1 MNVIQGQMKYIV
13 YNRVWPKKFL
23 LFFQRTF
30 FRGYLFWG
38 CLRLTQVCVCV
49 CACVCPLQVSAAF
62 VWKVF
67 ASIVPF
73 TLILVFGLAHDPA
86 LALIAGSNCFLLAK
100 FFGWLPGSLLDTNPW
115 SLGACWCARKFSI
128 IPLVRIDC
136 FWLANLLTCPDLPRF
151 SAGFLRELR
160 QVCHSYSPQVGLA
173 LPPREQLIWGILP
186 TLQPTVGR

>member
-1 MNVIQGQMKYIV
+1 MAKEVPFVFPEN
-13 YNRVWPKKFL
+13 L
-23 LFFQRTF
+23 FQRISI
-30 FRGYLFWG
+30 
-38 CLRLTQVCVCV
+38 LRMFEADSSVCV

-136 FWLANLLTCPDLPRF
+136 F
-151 SAGFLRELR
+151 
-160 QVCHSYSPQVGLA
+160 
-173 LPPREQLIWGILP
+173 
-186 TLQPTVGR
+186 